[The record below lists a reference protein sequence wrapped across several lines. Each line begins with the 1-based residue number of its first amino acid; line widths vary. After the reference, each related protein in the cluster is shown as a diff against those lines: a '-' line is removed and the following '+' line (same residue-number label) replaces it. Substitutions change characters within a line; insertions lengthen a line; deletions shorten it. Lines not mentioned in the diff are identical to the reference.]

1 MRQRRGL
8 VWTVSVLVLVLGGL
22 SACGDDEDTL
32 TREEFLEQGNEICRE
47 GTERTDAIGEDVDVN
62 STDEEIE
69 AAIDELADDA
79 EGQMQDI
86 RDLDEPDEMSDEVNA
101 ALDESEAAM
110 QEVRDAGADILT
122 AEKDPFEKANEL
134 LEDVGLTDCADA

>member
-1 MRQRRGL
+1 M
-8 VWTVSVLVLVLGGL
+8 LVLVLGGL